1 MFGRLAAL
9 AAVFALFVVPVARAS
24 TTDTATAA
32 AEPGPYF
39 VDKPI
44 TFTSTTPCTTSCRLI
59 WTYLNGTRL
68 GDKIGEGENVQ
79 QAFSTPGWKTVQLR
93 LTEFCVGTTRLVCDS
108 VAYVSV
114 FVEDVATPVD
124 TTPPTISVSGVEVE
138 ATGPLTEVRYAVGAT
153 DPEGSAVTV
162 SCTPPP
168 GSEFPLG
175 DTPID
180 CTATDAS
187 GNVATATFTI
197 VVKDTTPPDVHTPTG
212 LAAEATS
219 ADGAVVHFDATASD
233 LVDGDVQPA
242 CSTPSGSTFPLGST
256 LVTCTATDAHGNEGV
271 GRFEVVVKDATAPA
285 LTLPDTIVAEATSAD
300 GAPVSYDASA
310 TDLVDGPVGV
320 TCSSPS
326 GATFS
331 LGATTVDCSAT
342 DAAGNTGTGSFE
354 VHVLDTTAPTL
365 QLPEFVDAN
374 ATTKQGGVVTYDV
387 GATDMAGGDATADC
401 APASGSWFATGT
413 TTVTCT
419 ATDVRGNTS
428 EPQSFTVTVKGAVAQ
443 LEDLIATV
451 TSWNVKGHMVEIR
464 SKGPHW
470 SLTQVPPKVN
480 LACQQIRDF
489 ERDLGGSLA
498 STITVDQNAWLMGE
512 LARIYGAIGCAPV
525 TS

>member
-1 MFGRLAAL
+1 MFGKLAAI

-32 AEPGPYF
+32 ASPGPYV
-39 VDKPI
+39 VDQPI

-68 GDKIGEGENVQ
+68 GDKVGEGVSVEQ
-79 QAFSTPGWKTVQLR
+79 SFSTPGWKTVQLR
-93 LTEFCVGTTRLVCDS
+93 LTELCVGTTRLVCDS

-114 FVEDVATPVD
+114 FVEDVATPID
-124 TTPPTISVSGVEVE
+124 TTPPTISVSGVEAE
-138 ATGPLTEVRYAVGAT
+138 ATGRLTAVQYAVGAT

-168 GSEFPLG
+168 GSAFPLG
-175 DTPID
+175 ETPIE

-197 VVKDTTPPDVHTPTG
+197 VVKDTTPPTVRTPTG

-219 ADGAVVHFDATASD
+219 AGGAVVDFDATATD
-233 LVDGDVQPA
+233 VVDGNVGPT

-271 GRFEVVVKDATAPA
+271 GRFEVVVKDATPPA
-285 LTLPDTIVAEATSAD
+285 LGLPDTIVAEATSTD
-300 GAPVSYDASA
+300 GAAVSYEASA
-310 TDLVDGPVGV
+310 TDLVDGSVGV
-320 TCSSPS
+320 TCSSAS
-326 GATFS
+326 GATFA
-331 LGATTVDCSAT
+331 LGGTTVECSAT

-365 QLPEFVDAN
+365 QLPESVVAN
-374 ATTKQGGVVTYDV
+374 ATTTQGGIATFDV

-401 APASGSWFATGT
+401 APASGSLFAIGT

-428 EPQSFTVTVKGAVAQ
+428 APQSFTVTVKGAIAQ
-443 LEDLIATV
+443 LEDLLATV
-451 TSWNVKGHMVEIR
+451 TAWNVKGHMLEIR
-464 SKGPHW
+464 TKGPHW
-470 SLTQVPPKVN
+470 SLTRTPPRVN

-489 ERDLGGSLA
+489 ERDLGDSLA
-498 STITVDQNAWLMGE
+498 STISAEQNAWLMGE
-512 LARIYGAIGCAPV
+512 LARIYDVIGCAPV